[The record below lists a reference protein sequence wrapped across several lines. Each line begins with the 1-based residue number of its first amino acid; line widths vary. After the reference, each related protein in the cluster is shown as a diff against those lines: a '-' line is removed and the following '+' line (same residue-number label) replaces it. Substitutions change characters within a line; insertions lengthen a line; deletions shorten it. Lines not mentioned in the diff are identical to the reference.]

1 MVEKR
6 STVNIVTLGCSK
18 NKVDS
23 EVLGAQLHAMGFE
36 VVHDSEKKSNFVVI
50 NTCGF
55 IGDAKEESVDTILSY
70 ASLRKRGK
78 IARLVVMGC
87 LSERYKKDLEREIHE
102 VDAFYGVNDQSLIPA
117 LFKLDAPR
125 PEPSNSCQ
133 SVRILST
140 PSHYAYLKISEGCD
154 RSCAFCAIPGIRGRH
169 ISRTIE
175 SLVKEAAELAN
186 AGVKEII
193 LIAQE
198 LTYYGIDLHGK
209 RMLPE
214 LIAQLSQIEGIE
226 WIRLQYAYP
235 QQFPD
240 ELTRVIA
247 DNPKVCKYIDLPL
260 QHISTNVLDS
270 MRRNITREKTIELV
284 KKIRA
289 SVPEIAFRTTFITGF
304 PTETED
310 DFEELYQFVKE
321 SRFDRVGVFTYSHEE
336 DTPAFQLNDVVP
348 EAIKQERMEKL
359 MTLQQ
364 DISLEINESKI
375 GRVERVIID
384 KIEGEYYVGRTQ
396 YDSPE
401 VDNEVLIPAGIEMEP
416 GKFYNVE
423 ITAAAHFD
431 LYAKVI

>member
-6 STVNIVTLGCSK
+6 STVNILTLGCSK

-23 EVLGAQLHAMGFE
+23 EVLGAQLQAMGFE
-36 VVHDSEKKSNFVVI
+36 VVHDSEKISNFVVI

-70 ASLRKRGK
+70 ASLRKRRK
-78 IARLVVMGC
+78 IAKLVVMGC

-117 LFKLDAPR
+117 FFQLVAPR
-125 PEPSNSCQ
+125 REQPDSCQ
-133 SVRILST
+133 SVRVLST

-175 SLVKEAAELAN
+175 SLVKETSELAN
-186 AGVKEII
+186 GGVKEII

-198 LTYYGIDLHGK
+198 LTYYGIDLQAK

-214 LIAQLSQIEGIE
+214 LITQLSQIEGIE

-240 ELTRVIA
+240 ELIRVIA

-260 QHISTNVLDS
+260 QHISSKVLDS
-270 MRRNITREKTIELV
+270 MRRNISREKTIELV
-284 KKIRA
+284 NKIRT

-304 PTETED
+304 PTETEN

-336 DTPAFQLNDVVP
+336 DTPAFLLNDVVP

-359 MTLQQ
+359 MSLQQ

-384 KIEGEYYVGRTQ
+384 KIEGEYYIGRTQ

-401 VDNEVLIPAGIEMEP
+401 VDNEVLIPAGNELEP
-416 GKFYNVE
+416 GNFYNVE

>member
-1 MVEKR
+1 
-6 STVNIVTLGCSK
+6 
-18 NKVDS
+18 
-23 EVLGAQLHAMGFE
+23 
-36 VVHDSEKKSNFVVI
+36 
-50 NTCGF
+50 
-55 IGDAKEESVDTILSY
+55 
-70 ASLRKRGK
+70 
-78 IARLVVMGC
+78 
-87 LSERYKKDLEREIHE
+87 
-102 VDAFYGVNDQSLIPA
+102 
-117 LFKLDAPR
+117 
-125 PEPSNSCQ
+125 
-133 SVRILST
+133 
-140 PSHYAYLKISEGCD
+140 
-154 RSCAFCAIPGIRGRH
+154 
-169 ISRTIE
+169 
-175 SLVKEAAELAN
+175 
-186 AGVKEII
+186 
-193 LIAQE
+193 
-198 LTYYGIDLHGK
+198 
-209 RMLPE
+209 
-214 LIAQLSQIEGIE
+214 
-226 WIRLQYAYP
+226 
-235 QQFPD
+235 
-240 ELTRVIA
+240 IA

>member
-140 PSHYAYLKISEGCD
+140 PSHYAYLKISEGCRPQLCFLCNPRNQRQTYFPD
-154 RSCAFCAIPGIRGRH
+154 DRKSCERSCGTRKRRSKGNYLDCAG
-169 ISRTIE
+169 
-175 SLVKEAAELAN
+175 
-186 AGVKEII
+186 
-193 LIAQE
+193 
-198 LTYYGIDLHGK
+198 
-209 RMLPE
+209 
-214 LIAQLSQIEGIE
+214 
-226 WIRLQYAYP
+226 AYLLW
-235 QQFPD
+235 D
-240 ELTRVIA
+240 
-247 DNPKVCKYIDLPL
+247 
-260 QHISTNVLDS
+260 
-270 MRRNITREKTIELV
+270 
-284 KKIRA
+284 
-289 SVPEIAFRTTFITGF
+289 
-304 PTETED
+304 
-310 DFEELYQFVKE
+310 
-321 SRFDRVGVFTYSHEE
+321 
-336 DTPAFQLNDVVP
+336 
-348 EAIKQERMEKL
+348 
-359 MTLQQ
+359 
-364 DISLEINESKI
+364 
-375 GRVERVIID
+375 
-384 KIEGEYYVGRTQ
+384 
-396 YDSPE
+396 
-401 VDNEVLIPAGIEMEP
+401 
-416 GKFYNVE
+416 
-423 ITAAAHFD
+423 
-431 LYAKVI
+431 